1 MLALADSTPPTISVH
16 ATNIASKNL
25 FIPISFQES
34 IYYQFRWFTRI
45 NIMQAQYQQKSTS
58 KSICYLPID
67 WGKTICK
74 QSRHQKKK
82 ALHDKRAC

>member
-1 MLALADSTPPTISVH
+1 MLALADSTPPTINVH

-45 NIMQAQYQQKSTS
+45 NIMQAQYQQKVHQNQYVT
-58 KSICYLPID
+58 YLLIG
-67 WGKTICK
+67 GKPYVNNLDT
-74 QSRHQKKK
+74 KKRK
-82 ALHDKRAC
+82 PVHDKRAC